1 MRTSFV
7 YTNQECFREDGIWQR
22 AAKLSDETGCE
33 NGALC
38 DQQQSADADQD
49 QRHADQLASARGFA

>member
-1 MRTSFV
+1 V